1 MGYIINLREV
11 CLLKILLIEDEP
23 GLSDALCQTLKNENY
38 SVVASYDGESGLDEA
53 LSGIY
58 DAIILD
64 IMLPKKDGFSV
75 LSTLRS
81 EKIST
86 PVLVLTARSELDSRV
101 KGLDLGADYYL
112 TKPFETKELLA
123 CLRAIIRRP
132 DNIETAEPEFG
143 DLVLQTSKGGVMC
156 KSTKKFVK
164 MGLKELQLL
173 EILIKNRGRIVEK
186 ENLIERIWGYEN
198 EAEYNNIE
206 VYVSFLRKK
215 LSFVGSQTKIKST
228 RGVGYSLEFV

>member
-1 MGYIINLREV
+1 M
-11 CLLKILLIEDEP
+11 KILLIEDEI

-38 SVVASYDGESGLDEA
+38 SVAAAYDGEKGLDEA

-64 IMLPKKDGFSV
+64 VMLPKMDGFSV
-75 LSTLRS
+75 LRALRR

-86 PVLVLTARSELDSRV
+86 PVLMLTARSELDSRV
-101 KGLDLGADYYL
+101 EGLDSGADYYL

-123 CLRAIIRRP
+123 CLRAITRRP
-132 DNIETAEPEFG
+132 DTIEEIEPQFG
-143 DLVLQTSKGGVMC
+143 DLVLKTSQGGVMC
-156 KSTKKFVK
+156 KSTGKFVK

-173 EILIKNRGRIVEK
+173 EILIKNKGRIAEK
-186 ENLIERIWGYEN
+186 ETLIERIWGYEN
-198 EAEYNNIE
+198 ESEYNNIE

-215 LSFVGSQTKIKST
+215 LSFIGSEMKIKST
-228 RGVGYSLEFV
+228 RGLGYSIDA